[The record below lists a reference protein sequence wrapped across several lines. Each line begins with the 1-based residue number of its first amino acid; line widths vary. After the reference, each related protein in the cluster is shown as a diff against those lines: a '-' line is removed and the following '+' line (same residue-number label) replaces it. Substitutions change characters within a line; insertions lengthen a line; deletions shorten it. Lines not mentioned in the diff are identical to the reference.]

1 MNHQML
7 KNFAPLSLKMAE
19 NVSEEIKK
27 FQANIPLIAAF
38 SNPGLKDRH
47 LKKIA
52 DTIQFK
58 GDLTSLKGL
67 NLQKLVLMNGHQYIK
82 ELEVISYEATREYAV
97 ELVIKKV
104 K

>member
-1 MNHQML
+1 MNNQML
-7 KNFAPLSLKMAE
+7 KTFAPLSLKMAE
-19 NVSEEIKK
+19 NVSDEIKK
-27 FQANIPLIAAF
+27 FQGSIPLIAVF
-38 SNPGLKDRH
+38 SNAGLKDRH

-58 GDLTSLKGL
+58 GDLTSLNTL
-67 NLQKLVLMNGHQYIK
+67 NLQKLILINGHQYIK

-97 ELVIKKV
+97 ELVIQKV